1 MRIISIKDN
10 IFTDYKKTS
19 MLISMPICCGKCYK
33 EVNKDKS
40 MCHNEHL
47 DKSNIIDVSN
57 QYIIDR
63 YIKNPLSKAVIF
75 GGKEPFD
82 SFEDVVAFIEDFR
95 KHSTDEIII
104 YSGYYKNEVKDEIL
118 KLKSFNNIIIKFG
131 RYKPN
136 TESIY
141 SEVLGVKLASSNQY
155 ARRIEN
161 L

>member
-1 MRIISIKDN
+1 MRIINIKDN

-33 EVNKDKS
+33 EANKDKS

-47 DKSNIIDVSN
+47 DNLKTLEVSN
-57 QYIIDR
+57 KYIIDR
-63 YIKNPLSKAVIF
+63 YVKNPLSKAIIF

-82 SFEDVVAFIEDFR
+82 SFEDVISFIEEFR
-95 KHSTDEIII
+95 NNYNDEIII
-104 YSGYYKNEVKDEIL
+104 YSGYYKNEVKEKIL
-118 KLKSFNNIIIKFG
+118 KLKSFDNIIIKFG

-136 TESIY
+136 ETPVHSD
-141 SEVLGVKLASSNQY
+141 VLGIKLSSSNQY
-155 ARRIEN
+155 ARRIED